1 MVSMAELRDGMKVRT
16 SDGHD
21 LGKIIR
27 LDSGILVIEKGFF
40 FPKDYEVP
48 IAMVSDIR
56 DGEAHLSI
64 SKEALEREGSM
75 GTATSDA
82 GHLGGVAGSGTAGW
96 PERDAGRTEG
106 TWSEAGGARSGATEE
121 TRVQLAEEELEAT
134 KRMRDAGEVRVRKD
148 VVTEHKTIDVPVTRE
163 EVHVERVP
171 VSASDQ
177 TIGRDAF
184 DEKTVVVPVREE
196 EVEITKRPRVRE
208 EVRVSKTS
216 RTVEQRADADVRR
229 EEARVERTDD
239 EGSGRLTRESDDEPD
254 RAGLVGRGDDDGR
267 GGMLGL
273 GRDDDDPLKRR

>member
-1 MVSMAELRDGMKVRT
+1 MVTMAELRDGMKVRT

-48 IAMVSDIR
+48 ISMVSAVR

-64 SKEALEREGSM
+64 SKEAIEREG
-75 GTATSDA
+75 GLPDA
-82 GHLGGVAGSGTAGW
+82 TAG
-96 PERDAGRTEG
+96 AA
-106 TWSEAGGARSGATEE
+106 AGGAGWQGRDDAGWSELTHRPPGAAATGATEE
-121 TRVQLAEEELEAT
+121 TRVPLAEEELEAT

-148 VVTEHKTIDVPVTRE
+148 VVTEHKSVDVPVTRE

-171 VSASDQ
+171 ASASDQ
-177 TIGRDAF
+177 PIGRDAF

-229 EEARVERTDD
+229 EEARVDRTDED
-239 EGSGRLTRESDDEPD
+239 A
-254 RAGLVGRGDDDGR
+254 RAGFTRRDDDDR
-267 GGMLGL
+267 GGLLGL